1 MVRCHFSC
9 AGTMR
14 TNASNTPSGSGTQV
28 GVMPLALVLAIPTL
42 FMFADATGLWQLD
55 GWPGLVAAL
64 LSTLAGTGVLWR
76 HHLVGTS
83 NARRD
88 RALSDALDALASGHL
103 RPIEPAGDALLAA
116 LGRATGSL
124 HGLLDAQAAMASA
137 HAAGAVEHRI
147 GMQGLS
153 GAFADIARDSN
164 RMADAHAATL
174 NSFVGIVRAY
184 GNGDFS
190 ADMPVLAGSQAELSR
205 VASEMKRS
213 LQSLAGDMN
222 RLVAAATQG
231 DFSARG
237 DESRYSH
244 GFRDMVM
251 TLNQLMEICRTAL
264 DDLGRVL
271 NAVAAG
277 DLTQTIDAHYG
288 GTFGTLTDDANRTV
302 ARLREVVGQ
311 IGESARLID
320 IAANEISAGNTD
332 LSTRTENQAAR
343 LQDTASSM
351 DQINATVGQNADNA
365 ARAQSVAGSGNTV
378 AQRGGEI
385 VSRVVD
391 TMQDIQT
398 SSRKIA
404 DIIGVIDGIAFQTNI
419 LALNAAV
426 EAARAGEQGRGFA
439 VVASEVRSL
448 AQRSATAAREI
459 KSLIDGSVGRIDEGA
474 ELAGLAGQTMREI
487 VGSVGEVS
495 HLIGEI
501 ASASREQSAGVRQV
515 ADAVSGMDEAT
526 QQNAALVEQAAAAA
540 ESLAQQSR
548 ALVKTVGQFRIS
560 GGAQPKTRSVGLDF
574 DRVINAH
581 LQWKVKLNT
590 FLGGEGEK
598 LDPDAVGRDDK
609 CELGCWIHGD
619 GQRFAGNAVY
629 REVRSQHAAFHQCAA
644 EVIRRRLAGDAAGAA
659 RLLGDEFDRLSTD
672 TVARIRALKQSVQS
686 SGAASLAA

>member
-1 MVRCHFSC
+1 VRSQW
-9 AGTMR
+9 
-14 TNASNTPSGSGTQV
+14 PV
-28 GVMPLALVLAIPTL
+28 P
-42 FMFADATGLWQLD
+42 ATR
-55 GWPGLVAAL
+55 
-64 LSTLAGTGVLWR
+64 WR
-76 HHLVGTS
+76 
-83 NARRD
+83 
-88 RALSDALDALASGHL
+88 
-103 RPIEPAGDALLAA
+103 
-116 LGRATGSL
+116 
-124 HGLLDAQAAMASA
+124 
-137 HAAGAVEHRI
+137 
-147 GMQGLS
+147 
-153 GAFADIARDSN
+153 
-164 RMADAHAATL
+164 
-174 NSFVGIVRAY
+174 
-184 GNGDFS
+184 
-190 ADMPVLAGSQAELSR
+190 
-205 VASEMKRS
+205 K
-213 LQSLAGDMN
+213 
-222 RLVAAATQG
+222 
-231 DFSARG
+231 
-237 DESRYSH
+237 
-244 GFRDMVM
+244 
-251 TLNQLMEICRTAL
+251 
-264 DDLGRVL
+264 
-271 NAVAAG
+271 
-277 DLTQTIDAHYG
+277 
-288 GTFGTLTDDANRTV
+288 
-302 ARLREVVGQ
+302 
-311 IGESARLID
+311 
-320 IAANEISAGNTD
+320 
-332 LSTRTENQAAR
+332 
-343 LQDTASSM
+343 
-351 DQINATVGQNADNA
+351 
-365 ARAQSVAGSGNTV
+365 
-378 AQRGGEI
+378 RGGEI

>member
-1 MVRCHFSC
+1 
-9 AGTMR
+9 MR
-14 TNASNTPSGSGTQV
+14 TNTPDSSSGSRARVSLLSLSLVLVIPILLILADATRLMSLDGWSA
-28 GVMPLALVLAIPTL
+28 MAAALVLA
-42 FMFADATGLWQLD
+42 
-55 GWPGLVAAL
+55 
-64 LSTLAGTGVLWR
+64 SAGGMLLWR
-76 HHLVGTS
+76 LHRIVTDQAS
-83 NARRD
+83 RD
-88 RALSDALDALASGHL
+88 GRLSDALGALSEGAAT
-103 RPIEPAGDALLAA
+103 RIEPSGDALLAA
-116 LGRATGSL
+116 FNRVVASMNRLR
-124 HGLLDAQAAMASA
+124 DAQSAMAMA
-137 HAAGAVEHRI
+137 HATGAVEHRI
-147 GMQGLS
+147 ETQGLS
-153 GAFADIARDSN
+153 GVFADIACDSN
-164 RMADAHAATL
+164 RMADCHTATMDR
-174 NSFVGIVRAY
+174 FIGIVRAY

-190 ADMPVLAGSQAELSR
+190 ADMPALAGRQAELAA
-205 VASEMKRS
+205 VAAEMKRT

-231 DFSARG
+231 DFSVRG
-237 DESRYSH
+237 DEARYSH

-251 TLNQLMEICRTAL
+251 TQNQLMEICRTAL
-264 DDLGRVL
+264 EDLGRVL

-277 DLTQTIDAHYG
+277 DLTQTIDARYG

-311 IGESARLID
+311 IGEAARVID
-320 IAANEISAGNTD
+320 IAANEISAGNAD
-332 LSTRTENQAAR
+332 LSTRTENQATR

-365 ARAQSVAGSGNTV
+365 ARAQALAGSSNAV

-385 VSRVVD
+385 VSRVVV
-391 TMQDIQT
+391 TMQDIQA

-439 VVASEVRSL
+439 VVASEVRNL

-501 ASASREQSAGVRQV
+501 ASASREQSTGVRRV
-515 ADAVSGMDEAT
+515 ADAVGGMDEVT

-540 ESLAQQSR
+540 ESLAEQSR
-548 ALVKTVGQFRIS
+548 SLVKTVGQFRIS
-560 GGAQPKTRSVGLDF
+560 GGAQPKVRSVGLDF

-581 LQWKVKLNT
+581 LQWKVKLNA

-619 GQRFAGNAVY
+619 GQRFANNAAY
-629 REVRSQHAAFHQCAA
+629 REVRSRHAAFHQCAA
-644 EVIRRRLAGDAAGAA
+644 EVIRRRMAGDAAGAA

-672 TVARIRALKQSVQS
+672 TVARIRALKQSVQT
-686 SGAASLAA
+686 SGADSLAA

>member
-1 MVRCHFSC
+1 MQTPSSNTRPGAPAH
-9 AGTMR
+9 AGTL
-14 TNASNTPSGSGTQV
+14 
-28 GVMPLALVLAIPTL
+28 PLALVLAIPVL
-42 FMFADATGLWQLD
+42 LILADSTGLWPLD
-55 GWPGLVAAL
+55 GWPGVAAAL
-64 LSTLAGTGVLWR
+64 VSALVGGGLLWR
-76 HHLVGTS
+76 LRRIAGHT
-83 NARRD
+83 ARRD
-88 RALSDALDALASGHL
+88 RALTDALHALADGQI
-103 RPIEPAGDALLAA
+103 RQIEPAGDPLLAA
-116 LGRATGSL
+116 LGRATDSL
-124 HGLLDAQAAMASA
+124 SALREAQSAMAAA
-137 HAAGAVEHRI
+137 HVAGTVEHRI
-147 GMQGLS
+147 EATALS
-153 GAFADIARDSN
+153 GAFADIARDGN
-164 RMADAHAATL
+164 HMADAHATTL
-174 NSFVGIVRAY
+174 ASFVGIVRAY

-205 VASEMKRS
+205 VASEMKRT

-222 RLVAAATQG
+222 RLVAAATRG

-237 DESRYSH
+237 DEARYSH

-277 DLTQTIDAHYG
+277 DLTQTIDARYG

-311 IGESARLID
+311 IGEAARVID
-320 IAANEISAGNTD
+320 TAANEISAGNAD

-365 ARAQSVAGSGNTV
+365 ARAQALASSSNAV

-385 VSRVVD
+385 VSSVVV

-439 VVASEVRSL
+439 VVASEVRNL

-459 KSLIDGSVGRIDEGA
+459 KSLIDGSVCRIDEGA
-474 ELAGLAGQTMREI
+474 EQAGLAGQTMREI

-515 ADAVSGMDEAT
+515 ADAVGSMDEVT
-526 QQNAALVEQAAAAA
+526 QQNAAVVEQAAAAA
-540 ESLAQQSR
+540 ESLAEQSR

-560 GGAQPKTRSVGLDF
+560 GGAQPKARSVGLDF

-581 LQWKVKLNT
+581 LQWKVKLNA
-590 FLGGEGEK
+590 FLAGEGEK

-629 REVRSQHAAFHQCAA
+629 REVRSQHAAFHQCAG
-644 EVIRRRLAGDAAGAA
+644 EVIRRRLAGDTAGAA
-659 RLLGDEFDRLSTD
+659 SLLGTEFDRLSTD
-672 TVARIRALKQSVQS
+672 TVSRIRALKQSVQT
-686 SGAASLAA
+686 GGVASLAA